1 MPDSK
6 FTAEDLDVLAK
17 VIEIIPNLT
26 EVAHAARL
34 ARKGLKY
41 PVKSRDDLL
50 KLLEGKKSVRLGER
64 SITAAAVGQ
73 FMLDKFFPID
83 SEEDLI
89 RKLLI
94 AFSIGD
100 IYHTEDILVKDKPA
114 EGPHELL
121 PGPVFNPKA
130 YLALR

>member
-6 FTAEDLDVLAK
+6 FNAEDLDLLAK
-17 VIEIIPNLT
+17 VIEVIPNLT
-26 EVAHAARL
+26 EVAHALRL

-41 PVKSRDDLL
+41 PVKNRDELL
-50 KLLEGKKSVRLGER
+50 KLLEGKKSVKLGSR
-64 SITAAAVGQ
+64 SITSAAVQQ
-73 FMLDKFFPID
+73 FMLDKFFPVD

-94 AFSIGD
+94 AFQIGD
-100 IYHTEDILVKDKPA
+100 IYHTEDILSKAKPDD
-114 EGPHELL
+114 GPHSLL